1 MSYGVYEVTEN
12 HTYRGHFSG
21 EVFEA
26 RIDRNAERRAI
37 NRGVIRFV
45 DFATPEL
52 VPGSYTFPE
61 GWLAQP
67 KSPKPPRPERASF
80 IGKE

>member
-1 MSYGVYEVTEN
+1 MSYGTYEVTEN
-12 HTYRGHFSG
+12 HTYRGHSSG
-21 EVFEA
+21 TVFEG
-26 RIDRNAERRAI
+26 RIDRNAERRAVS
-37 NRGVIRFV
+37 RGVIRFLGFV
-45 DFATPEL
+45 TPEL

-67 KSPKPPRPERASF
+67 TSPSTEAPDGAFF